1 MIYPRIRIFR
11 HYISRAS
18 LLLVLIESAMLLLLA
33 HVLLAT
39 QTSAVASA
47 QAGGIAGLSWF
58 AVAIAL
64 ICVVIFLS
72 LGLYNRTIIPNI
84 QVMMVR
90 FCIGL
95 AIVAIVTY
103 LMIKAYLGV
112 IPAEKY
118 PPDQYYYLPT
128 AIMLGVAALL
138 CTRILFLYVSDLGV
152 LRQRIVMIGSRELA
166 NTLQSS
172 MIGDQALGFE
182 IGAVMDPDIDITD
195 RAFETGR
202 GPNSVPIIPLETD
215 PAAMSAVLVQFEADE
230 LVIALDD
237 DALLPTDALLDCK
250 LRGIRVTEYLSF
262 VEREM
267 GRIDLARLDPKWF
280 IFSDGFREGIVV
292 NIVQRSLDILVS
304 SAIVIFAAPI
314 IGIIAL
320 LIKLDSKGGAFYRQ
334 ERTGRHG
341 DVFTL
346 LKFRSMTVVDTSG
359 VGPRWAEVDDDRI
372 TGMGYFIRQTRI
384 DEIPQIFNVLRG
396 DMSIIGPRP
405 ERPFFVN
412 SLSQHIPHY
421 KERHRVRPGITGWA
435 QINYPYGASVEDAR
449 ERLAYDLYYVK
460 NRSLFLDIVILL
472 QTVRV
477 VLWPS
482 GQH

>member
-138 CTRILFLYVSDLGV
+138 CTRLLFL
-152 LRQRIVMIGSRELA
+152 
-166 NTLQSS
+166 
-172 MIGDQALGFE
+172 
-182 IGAVMDPDIDITD
+182 
-195 RAFETGR
+195 
-202 GPNSVPIIPLETD
+202 
-215 PAAMSAVLVQFEADE
+215 
-230 LVIALDD
+230 
-237 DALLPTDALLDCK
+237 
-250 LRGIRVTEYLSF
+250 
-262 VEREM
+262 
-267 GRIDLARLDPKWF
+267 
-280 IFSDGFREGIVV
+280 
-292 NIVQRSLDILVS
+292 
-304 SAIVIFAAPI
+304 
-314 IGIIAL
+314 
-320 LIKLDSKGGAFYRQ
+320 
-334 ERTGRHG
+334 
-341 DVFTL
+341 
-346 LKFRSMTVVDTSG
+346 
-359 VGPRWAEVDDDRI
+359 
-372 TGMGYFIRQTRI
+372 
-384 DEIPQIFNVLRG
+384 
-396 DMSIIGPRP
+396 
-405 ERPFFVN
+405 
-412 SLSQHIPHY
+412 
-421 KERHRVRPGITGWA
+421 
-435 QINYPYGASVEDAR
+435 
-449 ERLAYDLYYVK
+449 
-460 NRSLFLDIVILL
+460 
-472 QTVRV
+472 
-477 VLWPS
+477 
-482 GQH
+482 